1 MKGITT
7 FSAKYTTMVTFPN
20 AKINLGLFITERRPD
35 GFHNIETIFVS
46 IPKLCDILEIV
57 APQNQKEEIVFSQTG
72 LTIDGNTTDNLCVKA
87 YYKLKE
93 KTQLPNV
100 TIHLHKQIPMG
111 AGLGGGSADGAYALK
126 MLNALA
132 SNPLSEVELAK
143 VALSLGSDCPFFLKN
158 EPCFAKGQGEMLEP
172 IGLKL
177 SGYHILLVNP
187 GIHVATGMAYSQS
200 TPRPVPINLKVD
212 ALKPIELWKG
222 SIINDFEKVVFRHHS
237 EIENV
242 KTELYNLGAVYA
254 SMSGSGSTVFGI
266 FKTEP
271 NISRNFDKMFT
282 YTTVL

>member
-1 MKGITT
+1 MKGFTT
-7 FSAKYTTMVTFPN
+7 FSSKYTTMVTFPN
-20 AKINLGLFITERRPD
+20 AKINLGLLITERRAD
-35 GFHNIETIFVS
+35 GFHNIETIFVP

-57 APQNQKEEIVFSQTG
+57 APQNQKEEIVFNQTG
-72 LTIDGNTTDNLCVKA
+72 LKIDGNSNDNLCVKA
-87 YYKLKE
+87 FYKLKE

-111 AGLGGGSADGAYALK
+111 AGLGGGSADGAFALK
-126 MLNALA
+126 MLNTLT
-132 SNPLSEVELAK
+132 SNPISEVELAN

-158 EPCFAKGQGEMLEP
+158 EPCFAKGKGELLEP
-172 IGLKL
+172 IGLSL
-177 SGYHILLVNP
+177 SGYNIVLINP

-200 TPRPVPINLKVD
+200 TPRPAPINLKVEIQ
-212 ALKPIELWKG
+212 KPIEFWKE
-222 SIINDFEKVVFRHHS
+222 SIVNDFEKVVFRHHS

-266 FKTEP
+266 FKTEQ

-282 YTTVL
+282 YTSAL

>member
-1 MKGITT
+1 LKGFTT
-7 FSAKYTTMVTFPN
+7 FIAKYTTMVTFPN
-20 AKINLGLFITERRPD
+20 AKINLGLFITKRRPD
-35 GFHNIETIFVS
+35 GFHNIETIFVP

-57 APQNQKEEIVFSQTG
+57 APQNQKEEIVFNQTG
-72 LTIDGNTTDNLCVKA
+72 LTIDGNSNDNLCVKA

-93 KTQLPNV
+93 KTQLPNIN
-100 TIHLHKQIPMG
+100 IHLHKQIPMG
-111 AGLGGGSADGAYALK
+111 AGLGGGSADGAFALK

-172 IGLKL
+172 IGLNL

-187 GIHVATGMAYSQS
+187 GIHVATGMTYSQS
-200 TPRPVPINLKVD
+200 TPRPAPINLKVE
-212 ALKPIELWKG
+212 AQKPMELWKE
-222 SIINDFEKVVFRHHS
+222 SIVNDFEKVVFRHHS

-242 KTELYNLGAVYA
+242 KAKLYSLGAVYA

-271 NISRNFDKMFT
+271 IISKIFDKMFT
-282 YTTVL
+282 YTSAL